1 MGVSKQSPRFENLF
15 FLLQIVIWS
24 AKCTLLKGMLAR
36 RKESM
41 VNGTEL
47 IHANFTVVDMRC
59 NCTSYNWNICIFC

>member
-15 FLLQIVIWS
+15 FLLQTVIWS
-24 AKCTLLKGMLAR
+24 AKFMLLKGMLAR

-47 IHANFTVVDMRC
+47 IHANFTVSGYEM
-59 NCTSYNWNICIFC
+59 

>member
-15 FLLQIVIWS
+15 FLLQTVIWS
-24 AKCTLLKGMLAR
+24 AKFMLLKGMLAR

-47 IHANFTVVDMRC
+47 IHANFTVSEYEM
-59 NCTSYNWNICIFC
+59 